1 MPARDTL
8 NPKALAFFLSVSG
21 FISTVK
27 AGLNLGSFFSFSL
40 VIITVR
46 KDRREYI
53 EWEKS
58 LYKNREN

>member
-1 MPARDTL
+1 MEMIVFVFA
-8 NPKALAFFLSVSG
+8 
-21 FISTVK
+21 
-27 AGLNLGSFFSFSL
+27 FFSFSL